1 MWYRSLLLGDAAE
14 AYDEIEKGLFALDR
28 EIRIPRM
35 EYRAVADVLA
45 MVRLDNPD
53 IFWVC
58 GHSVSVRPGAEHM
71 MMLPEYGFPIR
82 QIPEMRK
89 QINSRID
96 RILSPAYAFDPIH
109 AIGFVRDFIFNNVK
123 YEKLGKSYSHE
134 IYGILLHGIGV
145 CEGISKTV
153 KLLLDRL
160 SVDTVVAVGSE
171 NSDGIRHAWNLIELH
186 GKMRHYDLT
195 FDLSRVNAGLKPIY
209 VGMTDE
215 MIYKDHNVPVY
226 KLPECR

>member
-45 MVRLDNPD
+45 MVKLDNPD

-71 MMLPEYGFPIR
+71 MMLPEYIFPVR

-89 QINSRID
+89 QINARID
-96 RILSPAYAFDPIH
+96 RILIPAYAFDPIH

-134 IYGILLHGIGV
+134 IYGILSHGIGV